1 MSMNSEGFTAAPLKC
16 AKCQHGFIYYR
27 IEELA
32 AFLLEAAGTNL
43 LLCLFLLPEAARVPQ
58 LVALLPLCHLGSPKN
73 NLHQNAWRPER
84 SECGWKGQQSYQVG
98 IRGWGSVMWER
109 RHRGKKG
116 NRNAAASQER
126 KHTREMDACSW
137 VTWNWVVL
145 CHCWLF
151 LGEKSTHLSTSSAVC
166 VCAHPRS
173 ESCLTL
179 YDPMEYSLPGIL
191 QARILEWGAITSS
204 MGSSQPRD

>member
-32 AFLLEAAGTNL
+32 AFLLEAAGNSL
-43 LLCLFLLPEAARVPQ
+43 LLCLFLLPRPARVPQ

-98 IRGWGSVMWER
+98 IRGWGSVVRER

-116 NRNAAASQER
+116 KRNARRAKRGSTQGKWTHAPGSHGIGQFCVI
-126 KHTREMDACSW
+126 AGFFW
-137 VTWNWVVL
+137 
-145 CHCWLF
+145 
-151 LGEKSTHLSTSSAVC
+151 EKSQLISPLLQECVYVRTRALSHV
-166 VCAHPRS
+166 
-173 ESCLTL
+173 
-179 YDPMEYSLPGIL
+179 
-191 QARILEWGAITSS
+191 
-204 MGSSQPRD
+204 